1 METGSDFIQ
10 VARTG
15 NWDIHLGSISEML
28 NLFAATGHLNYA
40 KSARIYLQLMLDLLN
55 SYSWYMKNSCK
66 VYS

>member
-15 NWDIHLGSISEML
+15 NWDLHLGSISKMP

-40 KSARIYLQLMLDLLN
+40 KSAMIYLQLMLDLPN
-55 SYSWYMKNSCK
+55 SHSWLHEKFL
-66 VYS
+66 